1 MEVMKNLSR
10 HIQRWNYWRKR
21 NVNGRLHHIL
31 VLLGV
36 VKSPTFAFTLLPEE
50 IYILD
55 DQIHDVF
62 IFPCEECD
70 KEKHTYFERRQSL

>member
-10 HIQRWNYWRKR
+10 HIRRWNRWRKR
-21 NVNGRLHHIL
+21 NANGHLHHIL

-50 IYILD
+50 IYVLD
-55 DQIHDVF
+55 EQLAKNTRSI
-62 IFPCEECD
+62 I
-70 KEKHTYFERRQSL
+70 ERSDLNV

>member
-10 HIQRWNYWRKR
+10 HIRRWNRWRKR
-21 NVNGRLHHIL
+21 NTNGHLHHIL

-55 DQIHDVF
+55 EQLAKNTRSIM
-62 IFPCEECD
+62 ERSD
-70 KEKHTYFERRQSL
+70 KHV

>member
-10 HIQRWNYWRKR
+10 HIRRWNYWRKR

-50 IYILD
+50 IDILD
-55 DQIHDVF
+55 EQL
-62 IFPCEECD
+62 D
-70 KEKHTYFERRQSL
+70 KNLGEIERRQSL

>member
-10 HIQRWNYWRKR
+10 HIRRWNRWRKR
-21 NVNGRLHHIL
+21 NANSHLHHIL

-36 VKSPTFAFTLLPEE
+36 VKSPTFAFTLLPEK

-55 DQIHDVF
+55 EQLAKNTRSI
-62 IFPCEECD
+62 I
-70 KEKHTYFERRQSL
+70 ERSDLL

>member
-21 NVNGRLHHIL
+21 NVNGTLCHIL

-50 IYILD
+50 IDFFDL
-55 DQIHDVF
+55 
-62 IFPCEECD
+62 
-70 KEKHTYFERRQSL
+70 